1 MKNCCKSGPKTK
13 KCVRKSD
20 KKQFTFPRRFSKKQC
35 LSQEIKGFTMRSSCA
50 PYKDCKRQN
59 GGRMPPS
66 GIDNTSPSEQ
76 AMEGSSDMANMSLN
90 DAVLY
95 DYDEPS
101 SELQGLSILDRNI
114 DEEDSNI
121 LDISQI
127 SEDQDDVNDLSF
139 GELDDFETEEQ
150 TGGGACMSTGRNSI
164 SSSDVSSR
172 KKVHWDT
179 GKIASESGKTPYTID
194 SVDKFKRTHKK
205 PNPSAKTIFGSK
217 EWFDTYSSAG
227 GKLKK
232 TTQHGKL
239 GGKRKNKSRI
249 HKMKGRKSRKTL
261 KGGGRKT
268 TCVKQTL
275 KKYTTRKSPPYP
287 ANKCKTKK
295 RKGNDGK
302 FYISKAKGGT
312 YKWVPFAGHTK

>member
-1 MKNCCKSGPKTK
+1 MKNCCRAGPKTK
-13 KCVRKSD
+13 KCIRKSD

-35 LSQEIKGFTMRSSCA
+35 LSQKIKGFTMRSSCA
-50 PYKDCKRQN
+50 PYKDCKRQR

-66 GIDNTSPSEQ
+66 GIDNTPQNER
-76 AMEGSSDMANMSLN
+76 AMESNDDMANVSMN

-95 DYDEPS
+95 EDTETSNDLE
-101 SELQGLSILDRNI
+101 GLSILDRNI
-114 DEEDSNI
+114 DEEDSGI

-127 SEDQDDVNDLSF
+127 SEDQDDVNDISF

-150 TGGGACMSTGRNSI
+150 TGG
-164 SSSDVSSR
+164 
-172 KKVHWDT
+172 K
-179 GKIASESGKTPYTID
+179 
-194 SVDKFKRTHKK
+194 
-205 PNPSAKTIFGSK
+205 
-217 EWFDTYSSAG
+217 
-227 GKLKK
+227 
-232 TTQHGKL
+232 Q
-239 GGKRKNKSRI
+239 KNKSRI

-275 KKYTTRKSPPYP
+275 KKYTTRKSHPYP

-312 YKWVPFAGHTK
+312 YKWVPFAGHAK